1 MFRCKTLILVES
13 TLLCY
18 DIITV
23 VQPRERKYVVPV
35 KSTLSRRN
43 DALSSQQEADREY
56 IVDQV
61 PTHSCMGLGP
71 QTPVRTPV
79 SDHFEPLPDTNPAII
94 CGGLGGG
101 VYDR

>member
-1 MFRCKTLILVES
+1 ML
-13 TLLCY
+13 
-18 DIITV
+18 
-23 VQPRERKYVVPV
+23 V

-43 DALSSQQEADREY
+43 VALSPQQEADWLD
-56 IVDQV
+56 VVNQV

-71 QTPVRTPV
+71 GTPVRTPV

>member
-1 MFRCKTLILVES
+1 MLRSKTLILVES

-23 VQPRERKYVVPV
+23 VQPTERKYVVLV

-43 DALSSQQEADREY
+43 DALSSQLEADRKY

-61 PTHSCMGLGP
+61 PTHSSMGLEP
-71 QTPVRTPV
+71 PTPVRIPV
-79 SDHFEPLPDTNPAII
+79 SDHFKPLPDTNPAII

-101 VYDR
+101 V